1 MAVQSPCIGICRVNI
16 QSGQCEGCW
25 RTVEEITSWT
35 QMADGQ
41 RQQLVL
47 VLAQRQA
54 ELSSFD

>member
-1 MAVQSPCIGICRVNI
+1 M
-16 QSGQCEGCW
+16 
-25 RTVEEITSWT
+25 EEITSWT